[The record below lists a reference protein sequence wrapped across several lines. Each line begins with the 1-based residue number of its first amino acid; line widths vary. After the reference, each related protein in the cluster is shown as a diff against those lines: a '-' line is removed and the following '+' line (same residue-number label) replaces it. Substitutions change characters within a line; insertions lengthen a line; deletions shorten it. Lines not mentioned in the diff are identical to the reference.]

1 MRPAP
6 NGLLDGLPFRGRLLM
21 PTRAWTLT
29 LLSLATRRRK
39 SLFPQTALESQTPQ
53 LMPAPLSRLL
63 LPLLTF
69 DLLLIALLVFFFF
82 LSGSDPGIHVMPFSM
97 NIPFFI
103 SSLFLLSCQF
113 VLLGFWVVA
122 SSELSSLAPWLLGLL

>member
-21 PTRAWTLT
+21 PTLAWTLT
-29 LLSLATRRRK
+29 LISPAMRRQK

-53 LMPAPLSRLL
+53 LMPAPLPRLL
-63 LPLLTF
+63 LPLLTS
-69 DLLLIALLVFFFF
+69 DLLLIALIVFFFF
-82 LSGSDPGIHVMPFSM
+82 CARLRTRDTCNVVSM
-97 NIPFFI
+97 NIPFSI

-122 SSELSSLAPWLLGLL
+122 SSELSSLAPWLLGIL